1 MDVLLL
7 TAAAMGV
14 FSFLVWLARSLEG
27 AIHRVKYPLKGAHFK
42 VHEIPVRP
50 ETWRNFCNLAAMRD
64 TNTKRQLAEAVE
76 YFVEQKVK
84 G

>member
-27 AIHRVKYPLKGAHFK
+27 AIHRVKYPLKGAHFN

-64 TNTKRQLAEAVE
+64 TNTKRQLAEAIE
-76 YFVEQKVK
+76 YFVTEKIK
-84 G
+84 H